1 MNSSVLDQ
9 IRTNQPFGTIKQ
21 REEER
26 KKNEEM
32 ENMRKVI
39 SGSPTTVSKVNL
51 FDKDFYEQWRPPNEA
66 GSQEFWNKNAS
77 TITNAIERYI
87 NKIKGNEMIDEM
99 KHEKQVEFDKMMN
112 KIAEDY
118 NIITGEQLNKDKFLN
133 EPSYRSA
140 IIGQLNLGYNKNQY
154 KVDEDTVKDAKPSIS
169 SHYSGRVDP
178 ATGKRKLLVPMKK
191 VDKSITSRRK
201 GGKKTRKRKI
211 KKTKKY
217 KRQKKSLT
225 KSKKKRSKK

>member
-87 NKIKGNEMIDEM
+87 NKIKGNEMIQEM
-99 KHEKQVEFDKMMN
+99 KNEKQAEFDKMMN

-169 SHYSGRVDP
+169 SHYSGRVNP
-178 ATGKRKLLVPMKK
+178 EGKRKLLVPMKK
-191 VDKSITSRRK
+191 VDKSITSRKK

>member
-9 IRTNQPFGTIKQ
+9 IKTNQPFGTIKQ
-21 REEER
+21 REDER

-39 SGSPTTVSKVNL
+39 SGSPTTVSKANL
-51 FDKDFYEQWRPPNEA
+51 FDKDFYEQWRPPNES

-87 NKIKGNEMIDEM
+87 NKIKGNEMIQEM
-99 KHEKQVEFDKMMN
+99 KNEKQVEFDKMMN

-169 SHYSGRVDP
+169 SHYSSRVN
-178 ATGKRKLLVPMKK
+178 AQGKKKLLVPMKK